1 MDKILQ
7 QLGDL
12 FLGSIPTVIFFVILV
27 IAYEILVRGPLD
39 KVLAERRKR
48 TSGAIEEARGALNAA
63 EAETAVFEDK
73 LRVARA
79 EIFAGREQK
88 LKQWTAE
95 RDQAVEQTRTV
106 AQGRVR
112 EARQAIEASAAAARQ
127 QIESLSGELS
137 TQILRAVLPPGVSG
151 TEATQ

>member
-88 LKQWTAE
+88 LKQWSAE

-137 TQILRAVLPPGVSG
+137 AQILRAVLPPGVSG